1 MEKKSLLCYLPD
13 ILILIGWFVPYIFG
27 FGVYQWMWGLAAS
40 GGVVIMLPLVGT
52 IMTMFMLAIL
62 ILILV
67 IVNILLCFLMGKR
80 ENKKIFGIIKLVLGV
95 LILIFVILPVIIQAS
110 IAPYIYIG
118 FYLMLIGAI
127 IKIIFGLL
135 VFMEKL

>member
-13 ILILIGWFVPYIFG
+13 ILILIGWFVPYIFIMG
-27 FGVYQWMWGLAAS
+27 GYIWLWGLAAA
-40 GGVVIMLPLVGT
+40 GGVVMMMPLIGP
-52 IMTMFMLAIL
+52 IMTMFILAIL

-80 ENKKIFGIIKLVLGV
+80 ENKKIFGIIKLVIGV
-95 LILIFVILPVIIQAS
+95 LILIFVILPVIVVPMY
-110 IAPYIYIG
+110 APYIYIG

-127 IKIIFGLL
+127 IKIILGLL